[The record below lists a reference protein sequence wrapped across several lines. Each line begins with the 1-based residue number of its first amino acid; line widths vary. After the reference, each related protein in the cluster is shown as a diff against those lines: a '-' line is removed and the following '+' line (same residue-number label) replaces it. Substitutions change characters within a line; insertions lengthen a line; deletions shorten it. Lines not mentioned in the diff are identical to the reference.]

1 MKTIKYIK
9 LLLCVTVLPLLLASC
24 ANFLDVN
31 PKAEVLDKDLFETD
45 EGVEDALY
53 GVYTTYRSNE
63 IYGKY
68 ISILYPEAMS
78 LNFSAKGGGGLD
90 YLAHADFENASA
102 RSLCNATWKKSYQAI
117 GYVNNIIQNLEAIS
131 PTKFRYYN
139 LYKGEALGLRAMLH
153 FDLLRLFAVDYN
165 ANDREAWNKAIPYVT
180 RYSYDITPFYTVGEV
195 YNKVIK
201 DLKDAEVC
209 LEEDRQLVQAERTN
223 IGSSFTDCR
232 VIHMN
237 LYAVQA
243 LLARVYWMKQDMD
256 SAAIYA
262 KKVIDS
268 QKFPLMTSSDFV
280 QFERGV
286 LNMKETIFGLYA
298 PTYASNCYSIFG
310 KTGSTDMLTL
320 NPDYENWYRDT
331 QGPTPEGSDLR
342 LSAWFG
348 STLEVSPACVK
359 MINSMFDSGST
370 DSQYS
375 GDSYLGVSLIRVPE
389 MYYIMAEALLEKDPQ
404 QAMAYFDKV
413 IESRGMVKF
422 ADRAEGGITADDIY
436 IERRK
441 EFYGEGQQWFNMKRL
456 KKDIQISESNI
467 LDGRL
472 DRNYRMLIPN
482 DEDLRDNY
490 E

>member
-1 MKTIKYIK
+1 MKTIKYIEF
-9 LLLCVTVLPLLLASC
+9 LFCLTLLPLLVSC

-31 PKAEVLDKDLFETD
+31 PKAEVLNKDLFETD

-53 GVYTTYRSNE
+53 GVYTTYRANE

-68 ISILYPEAMS
+68 ISVLYPEAMS
-78 LNFSAKGGGGLD
+78 QNFSAKGGGGLD
-90 YLAHADFENASA
+90 YLAHADFENGTA

-117 GYVNNIIQNLEAIS
+117 GYVNNIIQNLEEIS
-131 PTKFRYYN
+131 PTKFRHYN
-139 LYKGEALGLRAMLH
+139 LYKGEALALRAMLH
-153 FDLLRLFAVDYN
+153 FDLLRLFAVDFN
-165 ANDREAWNKAIPYVT
+165 SSDMEGWNKAIPYVT
-180 RYSYDITPFYTVGEV
+180 RYAYDITPFYTVGEV

-223 IGSSFTDCR
+223 IGSEFTDCR
-232 VIHMN
+232 VLHMN
-237 LYAVQA
+237 LYATQA
-243 LLARVYWMKQDMD
+243 LLARVYWMKQDLD

-280 QFERGV
+280 QFEKGV

-298 PTYASNCYSIFG
+298 PIYASNCYTIFG
-310 KTGSTDMLTL
+310 KTGSSDALTL
-320 NPDYENWYRDT
+320 DAEFERLYVDT

-359 MINSMFDSGST
+359 MINSMFDSGSSS
-370 DSQYS
+370 SQYS
-375 GDSYLGVSLIRVPE
+375 GDSYLGVSLIRIPE
-389 MYYIMAEALLEKDPQ
+389 MYYIMAEALLDKDPA

-422 ADRAEGGITADDIY
+422 ADRIEGKITADDIY
-436 IERRK
+436 IERQK
-441 EFYGEGQQWFNMKRL
+441 EYYGEGQQWFNMKRL
-456 KKDIQISESNI
+456 KKDIQITESNI
-467 LDGRL
+467 LDGRV
-472 DRNYRMLIPN
+472 DRNYKMLIPN
-482 DEDLRDNY
+482 DEDLRENY

>member
-9 LLLCVTVLPLLLASC
+9 LLFCITVLPLLTSC

-31 PKAEVLDKDLFETD
+31 PKAEVLNKDLFETD

-53 GVYTTYRSNE
+53 GVYSTYRGNE

-68 ISILYPEAMS
+68 ISVLYPEAMS
-78 LNFSAKGGGGLD
+78 RNFTARGGGGLD
-90 YLAHADFENASA
+90 YLSHGDFENGSA
-102 RSLCNATWKKSYQAI
+102 RTLSNATWKRSYQAI
-117 GYVNNIIQNLEAIS
+117 GYVNNIIQNLEEIS
-131 PTKFRYYN
+131 PTKFRHYN
-139 LYKGEALGLRAMLH
+139 LYKGEALALRAMLH
-153 FDLLRLFAVDYN
+153 FDLVRLFAVDYN

-180 RYSYDITPFYTVGEV
+180 RYSYDITPYYTVGEV

-201 DLKDAEVC
+201 DLKDAEIC

-223 IGSSFTDCR
+223 VGTEFTDCR
-232 VIHMN
+232 IIHMN
-237 LYAVQA
+237 LYAAQA
-243 LLARVYWMKQDMD
+243 LLARVYWMKQDLD

-268 QKFPLMTSSDFV
+268 QKFPLMASSDFV
-280 QFERGV
+280 QFEKGV

-310 KTGSTDMLTL
+310 KSSGTDMLTL
-320 NPDYENWYRDT
+320 NSEYEDLYINT

-342 LSAWFG
+342 FSAWFG

-359 MINSMFDSGST
+359 MINAMFDGGST
-370 DSQYS
+370 ESQYS
-375 GDSYLGVSLIRVPE
+375 GESYLGVSLIRIPE
-389 MYYIMAEALLEKDPQ
+389 MYYIMAEALLVKDPE
-404 QAMAYFDKV
+404 QATVYFDKV

-422 ADRAEGGITADDIY
+422 ADRSEGQITADDIY

-441 EFYGEGQQWFNMKRL
+441 EYYGEGQQWFNMKRL
-456 KKDIQISESNI
+456 KKDIQISESNV
-467 LDGRL
+467 LDGRV
-472 DRNYRMLIPN
+472 DRNYKMLIPT
-482 DEDLRDNY
+482 DEDLRENY
-490 E
+490 D

>member
-1 MKTIKYIK
+1 MKTIKYIE
-9 LLLCVTVLPLLLASC
+9 LLFCLAVLPLLVSC
-24 ANFLDVN
+24 ADFLDVN
-31 PKAEVLDKDLFETD
+31 PKAEVLNKDLFETD

-53 GVYTTYRSNE
+53 GAYTTYRGNE

-68 ISILYPEAMS
+68 ISVLYPEAMS
-78 LNFSAKGGGGLD
+78 QNFTARGGGGLD
-90 YLAHADFENASA
+90 YLSHADFENGSA
-102 RSLCNATWKKSYQAI
+102 RSLCNATWKRSYQAI
-117 GYVNNIIQNLEAIS
+117 GYVNNIIQNLEEIS
-131 PTKFRYYN
+131 PTKFRHYN

-165 ANDREAWNKAIPYVT
+165 ANDRAAWNKAIPYVT

-195 YNKVIK
+195 YDKVIK

-209 LEEDRQLVQAERTN
+209 LEEDRSLVQAERTN

-243 LLARVYWMKQDMD
+243 LLARVYWMKQDMEN
-256 SAAIYA
+256 AAVYA

-280 QFERGV
+280 QFEKGV

-310 KTGSTDMLTL
+310 KSSGTDVLTL
-320 NPDYENWYRDT
+320 VSGYDYLYLDT

-342 LSAWFG
+342 FSAWFG
-348 STLEVSPACVK
+348 TTLEVSPACVK
-359 MINSMFDSGST
+359 MINAMFDSGST
-370 DSQYS
+370 DSKYS
-375 GDSYLGVSLIRVPE
+375 GESYLGVSLIRVPE
-389 MYYIMAEALLEKDPQ
+389 MYYIMAEALLETDPE
-404 QAMAYFDKV
+404 QATAYFDKV

-422 ADRAEGGITADDIY
+422 ADRVEGQITANDIY

-456 KKDIQISESNI
+456 KKDIQISGSSI
-467 LDGRL
+467 VLDGRL
-472 DRNYRMLIPN
+472 DKNYKMLIPS
-482 DEDLRDNY
+482 DEDLRENY